1 MSGKWRNPS
10 PRAAGRAGA
19 FGAAIAATL
28 LLAGCGGGSSAG
40 ANNGSAGGTQ
50 NIERLSGPNIDIVVT
65 IPDGWHQ
72 VIDSSNPSTP
82 EMVYPVT
89 CMGSAEVS
97 CATGLA
103 RLATFAAPSAQAAA
117 ETVQKAVSTSPGVQ
131 AGNTISQGPG
141 QVGHRDGYRFRFNF
155 SNATAKLVSEVA
167 AVPTGS
173 PAADSKGNHEFSVVL
188 VWVSNVPNA
197 PKQDV
202 IDQIVGSALVAGGH
216 P

>member
-1 MSGKWRNPS
+1 MSCTRRNPS
-10 PRAAGRAGA
+10 PRAVGRAGT
-19 FGAAIAATL
+19 FGSAIAAVTL
-28 LLAGCGGGSSAG
+28 LLVGCGSGSSAG
-40 ANNGSAGGTQ
+40 GNGGSQKA
-50 NIERLSGPNIDIVVT
+50 ERLSGPNIDIVVT

-82 EMVYPVT
+82 EMVYPIT

-103 RLATFAAPSAQAAA
+103 RLATFAAPNAQAAA
-117 ETVQKAVSTSPGVQ
+117 ETVQKAVITSQGVQ
-131 AGNTISQGPG
+131 AGSTISQGPG
-141 QVGHRDGYRFRFNF
+141 KVGHRDGYRFRFNF
-155 SNATAKLVSEVA
+155 SNPTAKLVSEVA

-173 PAADSKGNHEFSVVL
+173 PAADAKGNHEFSVVL
-188 VWVSNVPNA
+188 VWVSDVPNA